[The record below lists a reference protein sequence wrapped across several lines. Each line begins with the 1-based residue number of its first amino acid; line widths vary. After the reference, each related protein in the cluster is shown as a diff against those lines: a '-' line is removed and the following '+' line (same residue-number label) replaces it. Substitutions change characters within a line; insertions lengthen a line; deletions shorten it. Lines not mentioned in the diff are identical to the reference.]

1 MILYK
6 HLLST
11 LVAII
16 VFGGSVFANDLLA
29 PDSVLVYN
37 EKIVIVENGDA
48 EVTVTVHVA
57 ATEPGTYIVPLNSQ
71 KAQNVTQ
78 VTRSPVQIS
87 VVEDRGVKFLGVTF
101 PEDPAGINEPIVLT
115 YNLPGFYVYEKQRK
129 DNLGRIRFSYT
140 FDNTVPANIKE
151 YMLTVLFIDPYNVHF
166 VGELTN
172 IVRGRSSSF
181 DAINVI
187 TDHDLGKRGFRVIKE
202 DLAYRKSS
210 SIRVELVARSVSV
223 LFLLALLA
231 FGAWAVFYYRDHL
244 EDTGEE
250 RQLVKGLE

>member
-29 PDSVLVYN
+29 PDSILVYN

-87 VVEDRGVKFLGVTF
+87 VVEDRGVKYLGVTF
-101 PEDPAGINEPIVLT
+101 PEDPADINEPVVLT
-115 YNLPGFYVYEKQRK
+115 YNVSGFYVYEKQRK

-140 FDNTVPANIKE
+140 FDNSVPANIKD
-151 YMLTVLFIDPYNVHF
+151 YMLTVFFIDPYNIHF

-172 IVRGRSSSF
+172 IVRGRSSSA
-181 DAINVI
+181 DAIDI
-187 TDHDLGKRGFRVIKE
+187 IKDHDLGKRGFRIKKE
-202 DLAYRKSS
+202 DLGFKKSS
-210 SIRVELVARSVSV
+210 SIRVELVERKRSA
-223 LFLLALLA
+223 LFLILLLA

-250 RQLVKGLE
+250 KQLVKGLE